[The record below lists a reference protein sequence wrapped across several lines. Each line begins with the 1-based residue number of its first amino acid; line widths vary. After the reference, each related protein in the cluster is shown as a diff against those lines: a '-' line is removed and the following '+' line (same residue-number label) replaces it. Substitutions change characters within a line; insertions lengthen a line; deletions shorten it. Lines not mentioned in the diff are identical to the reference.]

1 MGSQRGSGGM
11 SAAQTKVAQSAYSSP
26 RPIEQRAS
34 LVSPS
39 SLIKRKTITKTEKS
53 GSKEETNP

>member
-11 SAAQTKVAQSAYSSP
+11 SSAQTKVAQLAYSSP
-26 RPIEQRAS
+26 RPVEQRAS

-39 SLIKRKTITKTEKS
+39 SLIKKKVTPDTNKP
-53 GSKEETNP
+53 GSQKETNH

>member
-26 RPIEQRAS
+26 RTVEEKVSI
-34 LVSPS
+34 VSPS
-39 SLIKRKTITKTEKS
+39 SLIKRKTTPKTEKP